1 MDIIDWGVYIFIGV
15 IVVGIAF
22 KVIITMKEKL
32 FKRWKMVYINYLGGF
47 KKIPPKSDRNY
58 VKLSSVG
65 EKQKNKCKYLN
76 EDEVKQNGI
85 WR

>member
-32 FKRWKMVYINYLGGF
+32 FKR
-47 KKIPPKSDRNY
+47 
-58 VKLSSVG
+58 
-65 EKQKNKCKYLN
+65 
-76 EDEVKQNGI
+76 
-85 WR
+85 